1 MKIYADHAA
10 TTKLDHAAFEAMR
23 PFLTEEYGNASQ
35 LYTFAREPKK
45 ALKEARRIIASC
57 IGAAPEEIYFTSG
70 GTESDNWALKGSTL
84 FRDDE
89 KAVITSVIEH
99 HAVLHSCAFLER
111 LKHPVAY
118 LPVNRNGIVCPDML
132 QESISDNTHLV
143 SIMFANNEIGTIE
156 PVRKL
161 VDIAH
166 RHGARFHTDA
176 VQAVGHVP
184 IDVEELQVDMLSA
197 SAHKFNGP
205 KGVGFLYVRNGV
217 EIRPYFD
224 GGTQERG
231 LRAGTENIAAII
243 GMAVALQGSCA
254 AMEARTEHLQRLE
267 KLLILRLQESGLDYL
282 RNGDDHH
289 LPGSISLSFR
299 NSDGE
304 ALLHRLDFMGIS
316 ISTGSACNSTST
328 ELSHV
333 IKAIGVPEEYAN
345 GTIRISLGYE
355 NTIDEIEAIAAALQK
370 IVMVK

>member
-10 TTKLDHAAFEAMR
+10 TTKLDHAAFETMK

-35 LYTFAREPKK
+35 LYTFAREPKR

-70 GTESDNWALKGSTL
+70 GTESDNWALKGSML
-84 FRDDE
+84 LRDD
-89 KAVITSVIEH
+89 KQAVITSVIEH

-111 LKHPVAY
+111 LKHPVTY
-118 LPVNRNGIVCPDML
+118 LPVNRNGVVCPDTL
-132 QESISDNTHLV
+132 RESISDNTHLV

-156 PVRKL
+156 PVQEL
-161 VDIAH
+161 ADIAH
-166 RHGARFHTDA
+166 RHGAWFHTDA

-184 IDVEELQVDMLSA
+184 IDVQELQVDMLSA
-197 SAHKFNGP
+197 SAHKFYGP
-205 KGVGFLYVRNGV
+205 KGAGFLYIRNGV
-217 EIRPYFD
+217 ELCPYFN
-224 GGTQERG
+224 GGKQENG
-231 LRAGTENIAAII
+231 LRAGTENVAAII

-254 AMEARTEHLQRLE
+254 AMEARTEYLQGLE
-267 KLLILRLQESGLDYL
+267 EQFILRLHESGLDYL

-289 LPGSISLSFR
+289 LPGSISLSFQ
-299 NSDGE
+299 NADGE

-316 ISTGSACNSTST
+316 VSTGSACNATST

-333 IKAIGVPEEYAN
+333 IKAIGVPKEYAN

-355 NTIDEIEAIAAALQK
+355 NTKDEVDAIAAALQK
-370 IVMVK
+370 ILVG